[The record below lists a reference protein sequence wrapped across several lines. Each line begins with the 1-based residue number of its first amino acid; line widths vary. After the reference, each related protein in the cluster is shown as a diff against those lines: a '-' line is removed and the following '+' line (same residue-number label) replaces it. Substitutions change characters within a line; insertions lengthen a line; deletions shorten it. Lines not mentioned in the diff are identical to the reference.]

1 MVGGLYPTIL
11 FEPFGPMERIN
22 SRIRYRVQPVRLKMH
37 LFETCGGV
45 RGGVRIEEQ
54 SCRVITILPTT
65 ANNGCGC
72 QREL

>member
-11 FEPFGPMERIN
+11 FDTTKGIN
-22 SRIRYRVQPVRLKMH
+22 SHIRYRLQPACLQMH
-37 LFETCGGV
+37 LLETC
-45 RGGVRIEEQ
+45 GGVRIEEQ

-72 QREL
+72 QLEL